1 MEVAPCDSKGREYS
15 ESDDMFVDTPEDL
28 VGKDVH
34 FVVKVVN
41 CRGLPNKYTV
51 RLNIKFAEPLH
62 SSHTPQTLS
71 APGQS
76 EKWLTSYQY
85 LQLLIWNGED

>member
-51 RLNIKFAEPLH
+51 RKKITFDLLKEVNEQI
-62 SSHTPQTLS
+62 S
-71 APGQS
+71 AFSRTCTWRTASTWTTRTQ
-76 EKWLTSYQY
+76 
-85 LQLLIWNGED
+85 